1 MTLSKEMRRL
11 QGKWEMG
18 TGWPKRLESVYIEGL
33 RGWEG
38 QGFNLAFPI
47 MAVVG
52 ENGSGKS
59 TVLQC
64 AASVYKSSP
73 PKSKFRWAS
82 DFFLDTTWDSIKR
95 AEIRY
100 VVREGTR
107 RLAGSIRKPTD
118 RWRGNP
124 ERPIRNVEYVDLSR
138 IQPIPAR
145 TGYTKLANPQFKEAS
160 ATEFE
165 KARLQRLNE
174 IMGRNYDLA
183 KMAITDA
190 DANRMVPVL
199 SQQGRVY
206 SGFHQGAGE
215 TTVAELLRR
224 DLPQYSL
231 VLIDE
236 VESSLHPR
244 AQRRLM
250 RDLAERCRENE
261 LQVVLTTH
269 SPYILEEL
277 PLEAR
282 AYILQSGSGRR
293 EIVYGVSPE
302 FAMTK
307 MDEFPHYE
315 CDLYVEDERAA
326 RMLIEILTAHD
337 PDLAI
342 ACRTIPYGA
351 ASVGQALGQMVSGNR
366 FPRPSCVFL
375 DGDRGPAPGCELLPG
390 DDAPERVVF
399 EALRDRRWLQL
410 HERIGRDYPEVA
422 DACGRAM
429 AVVDHHDWLQQA
441 ASRLVLG
448 ADTLWQAMC
457 AEWAKSCLEP
467 ETAKLTVQAIRDVI
481 LGAGGDAL
489 RAPGLA
495 EPVVM
500 EEPDVTPAPEPPP
513 SEPEQLF

>member
-1 MTLSKEMRRL
+1 MQLSKEMRRL

-18 TGWPKRLESVYIEGL
+18 TGWPKRLDAIHIDGL

-38 QGFNLAFPI
+38 QRFNLGFPI
-47 MAVVG
+47 MAIVG

-64 AASVYKSSP
+64 AASVYKSVP
-73 PKSKFRWAS
+73 AKPKFRWAS
-82 DFFLDTTWDSIKR
+82 DFFLDTTWDRISR
-95 AEIRY
+95 AEIKY
-100 VVREGTR
+100 ILREGAQQLT
-107 RLAGSIRKPTD
+107 GSIRKPTD

-124 ERPIRNVEYVDLSR
+124 ERRVRNVEYIDLSR

-145 TGYTKLANPQFKEAS
+145 TGYTKLANPQFEEVS
-160 ATEFE
+160 AIEFE
-165 KARLQRLNE
+165 KARLERLNE
-174 IMGRNYDLA
+174 IMGRHYDLA
-183 KMAITDA
+183 KMALTEA
-190 DANRMVPVL
+190 DANRVVPVL
-199 SQQGRVY
+199 SQQGRSY

-236 VESSLHPR
+236 IESSLHPR

-250 RDLAERCRENE
+250 RDLAEKCRENE

-269 SPYILEEL
+269 SPYVLEEL

-282 AYILQSGSGRR
+282 AYILQGPNGGR
-293 EIVYGVSPE
+293 EIIYGVSPE
-302 FAMTK
+302 FAMSK

-337 PDLAI
+337 QELAL
-342 ACRTIPYGA
+342 ACQTIPYGA
-351 ASVGQALGQMVSGNR
+351 ASVGKALGEMVAGNR

-399 EALRDRRWLQL
+399 DALRDRKWAQL
-410 HERIGRDYPEVA
+410 HERIGRDFPEVA

-429 AVVDHHDWLQQA
+429 ALADHHDWLRQA
-441 ASRLVLG
+441 ASRLVLS

-457 AEWAKSCLEP
+457 AEWAKKCLVP
-467 ETAKLTVQAIRDVI
+467 EDAKTVAQPIRDMM
-481 LGAGGDAL
+481 LGAGLNPAKLAAGI
-489 RAPGLA
+489 A
-495 EPVVM
+495 EPVVLP
-500 EEPDVTPAPEPPP
+500 EPEPIAEPEPPT
-513 SEPEQLF
+513 EPGQLF